1 MILNFFSYENLQDF
15 IAYRLLPH
23 TSNIIFYWIKLRLIS
38 WYRKY
43 ERPYWYSTW
52 RKLFR
57 LLFSQGNEL
66 EHAKIGLFASQQY
79 KSTKC
84 TRKRKCVYQE
94 YWDTSIWRKKD
105 HKIYTNK
112 ILSNNFDIL
121 IKLVDA
127 LRNDHISHYIL
138 WSWVTYLHT
147 TLVSIN
153 MLLVSHYCMVK
164 FQHVIRYTF
173 SVNLNWLPNTT

>member
-1 MILNFFSYENLQDF
+1 MLAIFSILNKRNNSIGSLDFKVISYENLQDF

-23 TSNIIFYWIKLRLIS
+23 TSNVIFYWIKLRLIS
-38 WYRKY
+38 WYREY
-43 ERPYWYSTW
+43 ERTYWYSTW

-94 YWDTSIWRKKD
+94 YYDTSIWRKKD

-121 IKLVDA
+121 IKYYVMIIYTIMFCDLE
-127 LRNDHISHYIL
+127 LHIYIQ
-138 WSWVTYLHT
+138 V
-147 TLVSIN
+147 
-153 MLLVSHYCMVK
+153 
-164 FQHVIRYTF
+164 
-173 SVNLNWLPNTT
+173 